1 MKKKYIMAL
10 DQGTSS
16 SKALIFDDK
25 SELICQSSV
34 EFKQIYPRSGWIE
47 HDPEE
52 IWGSQKQA
60 MKEVVQKAGIMPE
73 EIVSIGITNQRETVV
88 LWDRKTG
95 KPVYNAIVWQC
106 RRTAELCSQLKKEG
120 IDKVIRQKTGLLID
134 AYFSA
139 AKIKWILDN
148 VKDIR
153 DEAERGNIYAGTID
167 SWLIW
172 KLTQGR
178 IHATDSSNASR
189 TMIYDIHKLQ
199 WDRELMKIFD
209 IPMQILPEVKPSSYI
224 YGVTNKDILG
234 REIPIAAAAGDQ
246 QAALFGQACFEPG
259 MAKCTYGTGC
269 FLLRNTGDE
278 IVSSNNDL
286 LSTIAWRLGEKVVY
300 AQEGSIFV
308 AGAAIQWLRDELGI
322 IQRADECDVHAGRVA
337 DSGGVY
343 FVPAFVGLGAPYWD
357 MYARGSLFGLTR
369 GTTREHLIR
378 AALEAIAY
386 QVRDVILVMQKD
398 SDMAFKVMK
407 VDGGASASNILMQFQ
422 ADILGVEVCRPNVR
436 EITAQGA
443 VFLAGLASG
452 VWTGTDAVSKICKDC
467 RIFKRNMDEEK
478 VSKLCEGW
486 DRAVGR
492 TLGWLER

>member
-1 MKKKYIMAL
+1 MKKKYILAL

-16 SKALIFDDK
+16 SKALIFNDRG
-25 SELICQSSV
+25 ELICQSSI
-34 EFKQIYPRSGWIE
+34 EFKQIYPRSGWVE

-60 MKEVVQKAGIMPE
+60 MREVVQKAEIMPE
-73 EIVSIGITNQRETVV
+73 EIASLGITNQRETIVI
-88 LWDRKTG
+88 WDRKTG

-106 RRTAELCSQLKKEG
+106 RRTSELCSKLKKEG
-120 IDKVIRQKTGLLID
+120 TDRIIRQKTGLLVD

-153 DEAERGNIYAGTID
+153 KEAERGNICAGTID

-172 KLTQGR
+172 KLTRGR

-189 TMIYDIHKLQ
+189 TMLYDIHKLQ
-199 WDRELMKIFD
+199 WDHELMKIFD
-209 IPMQILPEVKPSSYI
+209 IPLQMLPEVKPSSYI
-224 YGVTNKDILG
+224 YGAAHKDILG
-234 REIPIAAAAGDQ
+234 SAIPIAAAAGDQ
-246 QAALFGQACFEPG
+246 QAALFGQACYEPG

-269 FLLRNTGDE
+269 FLLRNTGEE
-278 IVSSNNDL
+278 IVTSNNDL
-286 LSTIAWRLGEKVVY
+286 LSTIAWNLDDNVVY
-300 AQEGSIFV
+300 AQEGSIFI

-322 IQRADECDVHAGRVA
+322 IQRADECDALAGRVD

-378 AALEAIAY
+378 ATLEAIAY
-386 QVRDVILVMQKD
+386 QVRDVILAMQKD
-398 SDMAFKVMK
+398 SDMPFNTLK

-422 ADILGVEVCRPNVR
+422 ADILGVEVCRPSVR

-443 VFLAGLASG
+443 AFLAGLASG
-452 VWTGTDAVSKICKDC
+452 VWTGIDDVSKAWKAQ
-467 RIFKRNMDEEK
+467 RIFKRKMDENK
-478 VSKLCEGW
+478 ASMLCEGW

-492 TLGWLER
+492 TLGWLEK